1 MKRIITI
8 LSCIFTAAVFMP
20 SVALAAQVGGVPP
33 TGDERNLTLWIAI
46 IAIAAIAGIVLAVIK
61 IKGKKKE

>member
-1 MKRIITI
+1 
-8 LSCIFTAAVFMP
+8 MP
-20 SVALAAQVGGVPP
+20 SAALAAQVGGVPP